1 MHSQLIEL
9 MDKYF
14 EKKIKEKQLMQRE
27 AATVV
32 SVGTGY
38 KRAVVKLANG
48 GTVELLNKTGE
59 KLYDLDSVWIEY
71 RTTPS
76 SGYIAMR
83 NGEVDPI
90 KEGGGTGEEAESVYT
105 ASRAVIIIDSTV
117 PDTIV
122 GLIRVD
128 EGEE

>member
-1 MHSQLIEL
+1 MNNQIISL

-14 EKKIKEKQLMQRE
+14 DKKFKEKQIMQRE

-32 SVGTGY
+32 SVSTGY

-48 GTVELLNKTGE
+48 SSVELLNKTGE
-59 KLYDLDSVWIEY
+59 KLYDLDRVWIEY

-83 NGEVDPI
+83 NGEADPI
-90 KEGGGTGEEAESVYT
+90 KEGGGSGIETGGNYFVTTEITAIYSTIIGTAAKPNLIEEA
-105 ASRAVIIIDSTV
+105 
-117 PDTIV
+117 
-122 GLIRVD
+122 
-128 EGEE
+128 

>member
-1 MHSQLIEL
+1 MNNQIISF

-14 EKKIKEKQLMQRE
+14 DKKFKEKQIMQRE

-32 SVGTGY
+32 SVSAGY

-48 GTVELLNKTGE
+48 SSVELLNKTGE
-59 KLYDLDSVWIEY
+59 KLYDLDRVWIEY

-83 NGEVDPI
+83 NGEADPI
-90 KEGGGTGEEAESVYT
+90 KEGGGSGTGTEGVYP
-105 ASRAVIIIDSTV
+105 ASAVVIIIDNTV
-117 PDTIV
+117 PETII
-122 GLIRVD
+122 GLTKVQ
-128 EGEE
+128 EEE